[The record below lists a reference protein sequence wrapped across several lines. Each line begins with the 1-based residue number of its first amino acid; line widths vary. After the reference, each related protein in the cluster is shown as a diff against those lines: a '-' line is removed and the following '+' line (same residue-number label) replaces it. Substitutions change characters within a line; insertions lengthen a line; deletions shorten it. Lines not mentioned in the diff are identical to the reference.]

1 MVKNFMKKSI
11 PVKIGIIV
19 ATIAALIAAF
29 YVGCF
34 VFGMS
39 IFAADIFFSRKHTYK
54 EVENYSKYIG
64 DNAVDEYSS
73 KWGMD
78 ESIFPEKILDSMQ
91 VDDFSFTYYN
101 PWDTEYVGYHTVK
114 YSQDEYKGLFEVKDK
129 PEKYSILE
137 MNLDKYLPKQYQ
149 LKGMDVSKRN

>member
-1 MVKNFMKKSI
+1 
-11 PVKIGIIV
+11 
-19 ATIAALIAAF
+19 
-29 YVGCF
+29 
-34 VFGMS
+34 MS

-73 KWGMD
+73 KLGMD
-78 ESIFPEKILDSMQ
+78 ESIFPEKISDSMQ

-101 PWDTEYVGYHTVK
+101 PWDVEYVGYHTVK
-114 YSQDEYKGLFEVKDK
+114 YSQDEYEKELARLSEKNQDEYKGLFEVKDK